1 MSVIKDI
8 LTEKNIYS
16 QKRVYALVVLIFTLF
31 LGAFIVV
38 SDKILDTVVNQYAIQ
53 VFDSLLILFGL
64 LIGVSV
70 VDKKL
75 INKTEL

>member
-1 MSVIKDI
+1 MKLLNDI
-8 LTEKNIYS
+8 LKENGTYA
-16 QKRVYALVVLIFTLF
+16 QKRVYAFIVLILTLL

-38 SDKILDTVVNQYAIQ
+38 SDKVLDKVVNPYAIQ
-53 VFDSLLILFGL
+53 VFDSLLMFLGL
-64 LIGVSV
+64 LVSVSV